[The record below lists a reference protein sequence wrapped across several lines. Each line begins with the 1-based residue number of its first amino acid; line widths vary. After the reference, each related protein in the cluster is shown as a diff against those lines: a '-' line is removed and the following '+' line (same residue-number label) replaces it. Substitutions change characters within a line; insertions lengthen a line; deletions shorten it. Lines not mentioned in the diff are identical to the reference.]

1 MQWLQENAVENLPE
15 NEGEASFRGAFPSNQ
30 EKLLLPGSFGPD
42 CPLKS
47 QDSKQSNL
55 NVRAGEAGAA

>member
-1 MQWLQENAVENLPE
+1 MENLPE